1 MFLLLNDTLRQK
13 LLTGVAFEPT
23 HPKILRPECSA
34 LDRSPILPD
43 KTFFVSFC
51 FCCYIC
57 SSASDCLS
65 QYVEK
70 RISAM
75 FLLLNDTLK
84 TGTADRS
91 GIRTHA
97 SEDTATL
104 TQRLT
109 PLGHPAWKKHF
120 PNSFCFCCYICS
132 SASDCW
138 SQTLKNEF
146 QRCFYC

>member
-13 LLTGVAFEPT
+13 LLTGVGFEPA
-23 HPKILRPECSA
+23 HPKILRPERSA
-34 LDRSPILPD
+34 LDRSAILPD

-65 QYVEK
+65 QYVET

-75 FLLLNDTLK
+75 FLLLNDTLRQK
-84 TGTADRS
+84 LLTGVGFEPTHPKILRPERSALDRS
-91 GIRTHA
+91 AILPAENVFRRAFVFVVTSAH
-97 SEDTATL
+97 
-104 TQRLT
+104 QRQIVD
-109 PLGHPAWKKHF
+109 
-120 PNSFCFCCYICS
+120 PNM
-132 SASDCW
+132 
-138 SQTLKNEF
+138 LKNEF